1 MSKSSNP
8 TPSQINYMERR
19 LAQVALDR
27 ASPPTDEEIAQ
38 LLFDLYAPDAAVRAA
53 ALQRICPCH
62 LAWEHFE
69 PLRQQAKRLQ
79 KDPDPTVRMLAL
91 NVEQEVEE
99 IATLEAMRDLL
110 EEEEEEEVNE
120 WKQQERK
127 RNKKQRHRQKEI

>member
-8 TPSQINYMERR
+8 TPSQIDYMERR

-38 LLFDLYAPDAAVRAA
+38 LLFDLHSPDTAVRAA
-53 ALQRICPCH
+53 ALQRLCPCH
-62 LAWEHFE
+62 LAWEIFE
-69 PLRQQAKRLQ
+69 PLRKQAKRLQ
-79 KDPDPTVRMLAL
+79 KDPDPTVQMLAIQI
-91 NVEQEVEE
+91 EQEVEE
-99 IATLEAMRDLL
+99 IASLETMRDLL
-110 EEEEEEEVNE
+110 EEAEEEGVDE

>member
-8 TPSQINYMERR
+8 TPSHIDYMERR
-19 LAQVALDR
+19 LAQVALER

-38 LLFDLYAPDAAVRAA
+38 LLLDLHSPDAEVRAA
-53 ALQRICPCH
+53 ALRRICPCH
-62 LAWEHFE
+62 LAWEIFE
-69 PLRQQAKRLQ
+69 PLRKAAKRLQ

-91 NVEQEVEE
+91 HIERDAEE

-110 EEEEEEEVNE
+110 EEEEEGLDV

-127 RNKKQRHRQKEI
+127 RNKKPRHRQKEL